1 MKVGLG
7 RCGGARVCQKAA
19 LCVTLGTLP
28 GLLAP
33 QGFWGPREG
42 GRGGRD
48 SVGGTAGGGGGLKN
62 GSGGEEWCRKDGC
75 YFFFL
80 YSVVEMAG

>member
-1 MKVGLG
+1 MAGLECVK
-7 RCGGARVCQKAA
+7 RLLS

-42 GRGGRD
+42 RRGGRN
-48 SVGGTAGGGGGLKN
+48 SVGGTAGGGGGVGDSRMVAVVRN
-62 GSGGEEWCRKDGC
+62 GVGRLDAI
-75 YFFFL
+75 FFPL
-80 YSVVEMAG
+80 